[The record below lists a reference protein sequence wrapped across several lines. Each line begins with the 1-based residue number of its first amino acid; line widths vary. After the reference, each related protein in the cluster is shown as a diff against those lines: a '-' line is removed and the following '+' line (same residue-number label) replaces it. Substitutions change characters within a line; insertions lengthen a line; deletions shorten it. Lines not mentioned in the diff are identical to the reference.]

1 MLVHI
6 HHLILDIITCIFIT
20 CSSLDIEN
28 EDQVSEDM
36 YKRPSTVS
44 LENTIAVACTPIQKK
59 FLQSM
64 VYTSPKLEVS
74 RSMVHINKERS
85 SSLCWPTK
93 LMHSS
98 SLTLSPSVAKRRHNN
113 LTVVNETSHSMSYI
127 FHPSKVSQIVKPE
140 NEKQNSN
147 VSSDSSS
154 SRASDKPLEGIPSVF
169 TLFN

>member
-1 MLVHI
+1 MY
-6 HHLILDIITCIFIT
+6 FIT

-36 YKRPSTVS
+36 FKRNSTVS
-44 LENTIAVACTPIQKK
+44 LENQIVVAHTPLQKH
-59 FLQSM
+59 FSETM
-64 VYTSPKLEVS
+64 VSTPPKLKAS
-74 RSMVHINKERS
+74 TSMVHIDKERS
-85 SSLCWPTK
+85 PSLCWPTK

-113 LTVVNETSHSMSYI
+113 LTVVNETSHSMSDI
-127 FHPSKVSQIVKPE
+127 LHPSKVSQSVKPE
-140 NEKQNSN
+140 NKKQNSD
-147 VSSDSSS
+147 VISDSSS